1 MEDCFKDELID
12 RFILLMSSERGIQAK
27 LAKSINKPSSYF
39 NSIKQRKPVN
49 ATHLKAVGN
58 IFGYKKVC
66 ELLSIEEFEEERT
79 DITTS
84 QTTPPAVKNQIGI
97 IEQFKD
103 QESALEISQDLLY
116 IETQSRETFEKA
128 KNIIK
133 GMKEAVSVK
142 TDSAHSSNGKKNSG
156 FWNGQERRQKKTG

>member
-1 MEDCFKDELID
+1 MIE
-12 RFILLMSSERGIQAK
+12 ERLKNIR
-27 LAKSINKPSSYF
+27 KSTGLS
-39 NSIKQRKPVN
+39 QRKFADKVGVSFGSIQN
-49 ATHLKAVGN
+49 YEKDASALTISTAIKISGICGYNSNWLLTGIGDMKIDINNLSLETASSSISAVIN
-58 IFGYKKVC
+58 
-66 ELLSIEEFEEERT
+66 
-79 DITTS
+79 
-84 QTTPPAVKNQIGI
+84 QTGI